1 MKKNLKID
9 SALYSFRFSTRKLQ
23 LVLSALMLSAGLM
36 QNVYADISVLDD
48 AQRTVRLDK
57 PAKRIIS
64 LAPHVTEMIFA
75 AGAGHLLVGVSEYS
89 DYPEQA
95 KKIASVGN
103 VFALDLER
111 VLALKPD
118 LIVIWGSGN
127 AKQLAKKLRDNK
139 VTVFESEPRNF
150 EDIASSLERIAILS
164 GTEAVGK
171 NTAKQFRQR
180 LQELTETYRL
190 EDSEKPIKVFHQM
203 VKSPLMTVN
212 REHFI
217 SKMISLCGGNNV
229 FGDLKDISATITTE
243 ALLLA
248 NPEMIFSSG
257 KDNGKLLQDWTQ
269 FPNLRAVKKQNI
281 YSINGD
287 WLHRAGPRVLDA
299 TEQLCKDISDVR
311 MKHDPAKP

>member
-1 MKKNLKID
+1 MNAMSFAALSNLRQIQL
-9 SALYSFRFSTRKLQ
+9 ALT
-23 LVLSALMLSAGLM
+23 ALMLTIGTIQTAA
-36 QNVYADISVLDD
+36 ADVSVLDD

-64 LAPHVTEMIFA
+64 LAPHVTELIFA

-89 DYPEQA
+89 NYPEEA

-139 VTVFESEPRNF
+139 VTVFESEPHNF
-150 EDIASSLERIAILS
+150 EDIASSLERISTLA
-164 GTEAVGK
+164 GTEAIGK
-171 NTAKQFRQR
+171 NAAKQFRQR
-180 LQELTETYRL
+180 LQNLSDTYRL
-190 EDSEKPIKVFHQM
+190 KEKEKPVNVFHQM
-203 VKSPLMTVN
+203 VKSPLMTIN
-212 REHFI
+212 QEHFI
-217 SKMISLCGGNNV
+217 SKMITLCGGRNV
-229 FGDLKDISATITTE
+229 FAELKDISATITTE

-248 NPEMIFSSG
+248 NPDMIFSSG
-257 KDNGKLLQDWTQ
+257 KDDSKLRQDWTQ
-269 FPNLRAVKKQNI
+269 FPNLRAVKKQNL
-281 YSINGD
+281 YSIDGD

-299 TEQLCKDISDVR
+299 TEELCKDIHDVR
-311 MKHDPAKP
+311 QKN

>member
-1 MKKNLKID
+1 MSFATQASLRYIQF
-9 SALYSFRFSTRKLQ
+9 ALATLILCTS
-23 LVLSALMLSAGLM
+23 LVQTAT
-36 QNVYADISVLDD
+36 ADVSVLDD
-48 AQRTVRLDK
+48 AQRTVRLEK

-89 DYPEQA
+89 DYPEEA

-103 VFALDLER
+103 IFALDLER

-139 VTVFESEPRNF
+139 VTVFESEPHNF
-150 EDIASSLERIAILS
+150 EDIASSLERISTLA
-164 GTEAVGK
+164 GTEAIGK
-171 NTAKQFRQR
+171 NAAKLFRQR
-180 LQELTETYRL
+180 LQNLSDAYRL
-190 EDSEKPIKVFHQM
+190 KDKEKPVNVFHQM
-203 VKSPLMTVN
+203 IKSPLMTVN
-212 REHFI
+212 QEHFI
-217 SKMISLCGGNNV
+217 SKMITLCGGRNV
-229 FGDLKDISATITTE
+229 FGELKDISATITTE

-248 NPEMIFSSG
+248 NPDMIFSSG
-257 KDNGKLLQDWTQ
+257 KDDSKLRQDWTQ
-269 FPNLRAVKKQNI
+269 FPNLVAVKKQNL

-299 TEQLCKDISDVR
+299 TEQLCKAIREVR
-311 MKHDPAKP
+311 QKN

>member
-1 MKKNLKID
+1 MNTMSFAALFNLSHI
-9 SALYSFRFSTRKLQ
+9 Q
-23 LVLSALMLSAGLM
+23 LAFTVLMLATGIM
-36 QNVYADISVLDD
+36 QTAHADVSVLDD

-64 LAPHVTEMIFA
+64 LAPHVTELIFA

-89 DYPEQA
+89 DYPEEA

-139 VTVFESEPRNF
+139 VTVFESEPHNF
-150 EDIASSLERIAILS
+150 EDIASSLERISTLA
-164 GTEAVGK
+164 GTEAIGK
-171 NTAKQFRQR
+171 NAAKQFRQK
-180 LQELTETYRL
+180 LQNLSDTYRL
-190 EDSEKPIKVFHQM
+190 KEKEKPVNVFHQM
-203 VKSPLMTVN
+203 VKSPLMTIN
-212 REHFI
+212 QEHFI
-217 SKMISLCGGNNV
+217 SKMITLCGGRNV
-229 FGDLKDISATITTE
+229 FAELKDISATITTE

-248 NPEMIFSSG
+248 NPDMIFSSG
-257 KDNGKLLQDWTQ
+257 KDDSKLRQDWTQ
-269 FPNLRAVKKQNI
+269 FPNLRAVKKQNL
-281 YSINGD
+281 YSIDGD

-299 TEQLCKDISDVR
+299 TEELCKDIRDVR
-311 MKHDPAKP
+311 QKN

>member
-1 MKKNLKID
+1 MPFATQGCLSRIQF
-9 SALYSFRFSTRKLQ
+9 ALTAIIL
-23 LVLSALMLSAGLM
+23 ATGAM
-36 QNVYADISVLDD
+36 QTATADVSVLDD
-48 AQRTVRLDK
+48 AQRTVRLEK

-103 VFALDLER
+103 IFALDLER

-139 VTVFESEPRNF
+139 VTVFESEPHNF
-150 EDIASSLERIAILS
+150 EDIASSLERISTLA
-164 GTEAVGK
+164 GTETVGK
-171 NTAKQFRQR
+171 NAAKLFRQR
-180 LQELTETYRL
+180 LQNLSDTYRL
-190 EDSEKPIKVFHQM
+190 KDKEKAVNVFHQM
-203 VKSPLMTVN
+203 IKSPLMTVN

-217 SKMISLCGGNNV
+217 SKMITLCGGHNV
-229 FGDLKDISATITTE
+229 FAELKDISATITTE

-248 NPEMIFSSG
+248 NPDMIFSSG
-257 KDNGKLLQDWTQ
+257 KDDQELRQNWSQ
-269 FPNLRAVKKQNI
+269 FPNLTAVKKQNF

-287 WLHRAGPRVLDA
+287 WLHRAGPRILDG
-299 TEQLCKDISDVR
+299 TEQLCKAIRDVR
-311 MKHDPAKP
+311 QKK

>member
-1 MKKNLKID
+1 MSFAALFNLSHI
-9 SALYSFRFSTRKLQ
+9 Q
-23 LVLSALMLSAGLM
+23 LAFTVLMLATGIM
-36 QNVYADISVLDD
+36 QTAHADVSVLDD

-64 LAPHVTEMIFA
+64 LAPHVTELIFA

-89 DYPEQA
+89 DYPEEA

-139 VTVFESEPRNF
+139 VTVFESEPHNF
-150 EDIASSLERIAILS
+150 EDIASSLERISTLA
-164 GTEAVGK
+164 GTEAIGK
-171 NTAKQFRQR
+171 NAAKQFRQK
-180 LQELTETYRL
+180 LQNLSDTYRL
-190 EDSEKPIKVFHQM
+190 KEKEKPVNVFHQM
-203 VKSPLMTVN
+203 VKSPLMTIN
-212 REHFI
+212 QEHFI
-217 SKMISLCGGNNV
+217 SKMITLCGGRNV
-229 FGDLKDISATITTE
+229 FAELKDISATITTE

-248 NPEMIFSSG
+248 NPDMIFSSG
-257 KDNGKLLQDWTQ
+257 KDDSKLRQDWTQ
-269 FPNLRAVKKQNI
+269 FPNLRAVKKQNL
-281 YSINGD
+281 YSIDGD

-299 TEQLCKDISDVR
+299 TEELCKDIRDVR
-311 MKHDPAKP
+311 QKN

>member
-1 MKKNLKID
+1 MNAMSFAALFNLRQIQL
-9 SALYSFRFSTRKLQ
+9 ALT
-23 LVLSALMLSAGLM
+23 ALMLTIGTIQTAA
-36 QNVYADISVLDD
+36 ADVSVLDD

-64 LAPHVTEMIFA
+64 LAPHVTELIFA

-89 DYPEQA
+89 NYPEEA

-139 VTVFESEPRNF
+139 VTVFESEPHNF
-150 EDIASSLERIAILS
+150 EDIASSLERISTLA
-164 GTEAVGK
+164 GTEAIGK
-171 NTAKQFRQR
+171 NAAKQFRQR
-180 LQELTETYRL
+180 LQNLSDTYRL
-190 EDSEKPIKVFHQM
+190 KEKEKPVNVFHQM
-203 VKSPLMTVN
+203 VKSPLMTIN
-212 REHFI
+212 QEHFI
-217 SKMISLCGGNNV
+217 SKMITLCGGRNV
-229 FGDLKDISATITTE
+229 FAELKDISATITTE

-248 NPEMIFSSG
+248 NPDMIFSSG
-257 KDNGKLLQDWTQ
+257 KDDSKLRQDWTQ
-269 FPNLRAVKKQNI
+269 FPNLRAVKKQNL
-281 YSINGD
+281 YSIDGD

-299 TEQLCKDISDVR
+299 TEELCKDIRDVR
-311 MKHDPAKP
+311 QKN

>member
-1 MKKNLKID
+1 MSFATQGSLSRIQI
-9 SALYSFRFSTRKLQ
+9 ALRAIILATSI
-23 LVLSALMLSAGLM
+23 M
-36 QNVYADISVLDD
+36 QTAAADVSVLDD
-48 AQRTVRLDK
+48 AQRTVRLEK

-139 VTVFESEPRNF
+139 VTVFESEPHNF
-150 EDIASSLERIAILS
+150 EDIASSLERISTLAA
-164 GTEAVGK
+164 TETVGK
-171 NTAKQFRQR
+171 NAAKLFRQR
-180 LQELTETYRL
+180 LQNLSDTYRL
-190 EDSEKPIKVFHQM
+190 KDKEKAVNVFHQM
-203 VKSPLMTVN
+203 IKSPLMTVN

-217 SKMISLCGGNNV
+217 SKMITLCGGHNV
-229 FGDLKDISATITTE
+229 FAELKDISATITTE

-248 NPEMIFSSG
+248 NPDMIFSSG
-257 KDNGKLLQDWTQ
+257 KDDQELRQNWSQ
-269 FPNLRAVKKQNI
+269 FPNLTAVKKQNF

-287 WLHRAGPRVLDA
+287 WLHRAGPRILDG
-299 TEQLCKDISDVR
+299 TEQLCKAIRDVR
-311 MKHDPAKP
+311 QKK

>member
-1 MKKNLKID
+1 
-9 SALYSFRFSTRKLQ
+9 
-23 LVLSALMLSAGLM
+23 M
-36 QNVYADISVLDD
+36 QTAAADVSVLDD
-48 AQRTVRLDK
+48 AQRTVRLEK

-75 AGAGHLLVGVSEYS
+75 AGAGNLLVGVSEYS

-139 VTVFESEPRNF
+139 VTVFESEPHNF
-150 EDIASSLERIAILS
+150 EDIASSLERISTLA
-164 GTEAVGK
+164 GTETIGK
-171 NTAKQFRQR
+171 NAAKLFRQR
-180 LQELTETYRL
+180 LQNLSDTYRL
-190 EDSEKPIKVFHQM
+190 KDKEKPVNVFHQM
-203 VKSPLMTVN
+203 IKSPLMTVN

-217 SKMISLCGGNNV
+217 SKMITLCGGHNV
-229 FGDLKDISATITTE
+229 FAELKDISATITTE

-248 NPEMIFSSG
+248 NPDMIFSSG
-257 KDNGKLLQDWTQ
+257 KDDQELRQNWSQ
-269 FPNLRAVKKQNI
+269 FPNLTAVKKQNF

-287 WLHRAGPRVLDA
+287 WLHRAGPRILDG
-299 TEQLCKDISDVR
+299 TEQLCKAIRDVR
-311 MKHDPAKP
+311 QKNS

>member
-1 MKKNLKID
+1 M
-9 SALYSFRFSTRKLQ
+9 SFVALYKMRYLQSTIT
-23 LVLSALMLSAGLM
+23 VLLLAIGMV
-36 QNVYADISVLDD
+36 QTVYADISVLDD

-64 LAPHVTEMIFA
+64 LAPHVTELIFA

-89 DYPEQA
+89 DYPDEA

-103 VFALDLER
+103 IFALDLER

-139 VTVFESEPRNF
+139 VTVFESEPHNF
-150 EDIASSLERIAILS
+150 EDIASSLERISILA
-164 GTEAVGK
+164 GTETIGK
-171 NTAKQFRQR
+171 SAAKDFLHR
-180 LQELTETYRL
+180 LQNLSETYRIK
-190 EDSEKPIKVFHQM
+190 DKEKPVNVFHQM

-212 REHFI
+212 QEHFI
-217 SKMISLCGGNNV
+217 SKMITLCGGRNV
-229 FGDLKDISATITTE
+229 FAELKDISATITTE

-248 NPEMIFSSG
+248 NPDMIFSSG
-257 KDNGKLLQDWTQ
+257 KDDSKLRQDWTQ
-269 FPNLRAVKKQNI
+269 FPNLIAVKKQNL

-299 TEQLCKDISDVR
+299 TERLCKDIRDAR
-311 MKHDPAKP
+311 QKK